1 MTEPL
6 PETETMPLRRFVAVL
21 AVFFAGAHVSLY
33 AMGIR
38 MDTTPLG
45 VFMQYADPELLRTR
59 LFETCWYLH
68 IQPPFFNLFLG
79 AVLKAFPESY
89 GLAFNVIYLLV
100 GFGLYLS
107 VVILQTRLGV
117 SRFLAT
123 AVATVFITSPTFIL
137 YEHLLAYT
145 FPCAALLA
153 LSVLLLDG
161 FLRDGRAREGW
172 LFFVILVAL
181 GGVRATYHLVYFALA
196 VVFVLSVI
204 RPPRRRLLW
213 MMLIPGL
220 ILTSVYAKNYALFG
234 EFSTCS
240 FTGKNLWIKTIGNL
254 RWDDK
259 TRLVAEGNL
268 SSVSLV
274 NRFEA
279 VASYPEPFRQ
289 AHGYPDVPVLQQETK
304 SSGEINYNHAAQ
316 LAIADAYRRD
326 ALYGLAHYPAVFA
339 ATTLQAWLNYFTPG
353 SSRATDSLN
362 YPLLKPLIHIYDRLL
377 FGELNFPLEERYP
390 LLEHHDWGQR
400 QYVFLLVGLPCLL
413 GYGFWCAFGFGQSR
427 HRLTREQRLVI
438 LYLCLNVLYV
448 AVVGT
453 TVELNEISRFRFET
467 DPLYVVLAGMLLQHT
482 MSRFARTPLW
492 LLPTHIEAP
501 RAAATQGAGP
511 A

>member
-1 MTEPL
+1 
-6 PETETMPLRRFVAVL
+6 MPQRRFVAVL
-21 AVFFAGAHVSLY
+21 AIFFAGTHVTLY
-33 AMGIR
+33 AAGIR

-68 IQPPFFNLFLG
+68 IQPPLFNFFIG
-79 AVLKAFPESY
+79 VVLKVFPESFD
-89 GLAFNVIYLLV
+89 LTFNAIYLLV

-107 VVILQTRLGV
+107 LVFLQTRLGV

-123 AVATVFITSPTFIL
+123 AVATVFVSSPTFIL

-145 FPCAALLA
+145 FPCAALLT

-172 LFFVILVAL
+172 LFFVVILVL
-181 GGVRATYHLVYFALA
+181 GGIRATYHLVYFASA

-204 RPPRRRLLW
+204 RPPRRKLLW
-213 MMLIPGL
+213 MALVPGL
-220 ILTSVYAKNYALFG
+220 LLASMYAKNVALFG
-234 EFSTCS
+234 EFTTCS
-240 FTGKNLWIKTIGNL
+240 FAGKNFWIKTIGNL

-259 TRLVAEGNL
+259 TRLVEEGKL
-268 SSVSLV
+268 SPVSLV

-279 VASYPEPFRQ
+279 VASYPESFRQ
-289 AHGYPDVPVLQQETK
+289 TEGYPKVPVLQQEAK

-316 LAIADAYRRD
+316 LAISDAYGRD
-326 ALYGLAHYPAVFA
+326 ALYGVVHYPSAFT

-353 SSRATDSLN
+353 STRAADSEN
-362 YPLLKPLIHIYDRLL
+362 FPRLKPLAHIHDRLL

-400 QYVFLLVGLPCLL
+400 QYVFLLLGLPFLV
-413 GYGFWCAFGFGQSR
+413 GYGFWCAFGFGYSC

-438 LYLCLNVLYV
+438 LYICLNILYV

-453 TVELNEISRFRFET
+453 TMELNEISRFRFET
-467 DPLYVVLAGMLLQHT
+467 DPLFVVLVGMLLQHV
-482 MSRFARTPLW
+482 MSRFARMPLW
-492 LLPTHIEAP
+492 LLPAHIEA
-501 RAAATQGAGP
+501 RHTAATQGAGP